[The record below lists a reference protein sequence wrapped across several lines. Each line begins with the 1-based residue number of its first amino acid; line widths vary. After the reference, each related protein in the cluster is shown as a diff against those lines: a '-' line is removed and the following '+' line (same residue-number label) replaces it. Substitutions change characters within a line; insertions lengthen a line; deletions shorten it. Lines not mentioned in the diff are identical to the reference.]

1 MFRQWENVDFFNTYS
16 LVNRIKSIRILISLI
31 DIHNLIVH
39 QMDVKLSFLN
49 GGLEEE
55 NYMEYPEGF
64 MIHEQE
70 NKVYKLDKS
79 LYALKQA
86 PKKWYKNLTI

>member
-1 MFRQWENVDFFNTYS
+1 MFRQWENVDFFDTYS
-16 LVNRIKSIRILISLI
+16 PVTIIKSIRVLISLT

-64 MIHEQE
+64 VIHEQE
-70 NKVYKLDKS
+70 NKVYKLDKY
-79 LYALKQA
+79 LYCLKQA
-86 PKKWYKNLTI
+86 RKKWYKNLTI